1 VEKVILTFTE
11 FKGRYIKSMPW
22 HSSQRILKD
31 DGITLTISLAVKI
44 NYELVSEILSHGDEV
59 RVESPKR
66 LKDTVKTKVFN
77 ILSSTIEKN

>member
-59 RVESPKR
+59 KVDGPER
-66 LKDTVKTKVFN
+66 LKKIIKEKAKN
-77 ILSSTIEKN
+77 ITNEVLNP